1 MNKREKTFTVI
12 GIVLTVLA
20 VGIWFGGGWLVHQ
33 LKVMHGMH

>member
-1 MNKREKTFTVI
+1 MSKRNRIFTVI
-12 GIVLTVLA
+12 GIVLAVVA